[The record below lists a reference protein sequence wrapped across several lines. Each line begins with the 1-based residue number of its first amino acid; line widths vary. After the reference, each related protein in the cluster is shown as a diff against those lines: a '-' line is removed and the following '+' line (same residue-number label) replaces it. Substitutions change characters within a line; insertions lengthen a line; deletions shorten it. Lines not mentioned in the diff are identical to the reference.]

1 MMFAC
6 APAGAYTL
14 RIRIVCASQGANA
27 MPARCLLAALIVL
40 TILTLGSS
48 GAMAQARA
56 VDVGGHVG
64 VLRLSELHTTDAGV
78 GAHVVWHVAP
88 ALAVDG
94 ALTGFPA
101 GDLNGGATDRQRHVL
116 GLAGLRTSVA
126 LGNTDLFARARA
138 GFLRFGQGPPIVC
151 LAIFP
156 PPLVCQLAAGYTA
169 FAADVG
175 GGASI
180 GLIPSGRLRASIE
193 AGDLLV
199 RYGLISF
206 RPGGGTTEGFVSH
219 NLLLSIGAAW
229 RF

>member
-1 MMFAC
+1 
-6 APAGAYTL
+6 
-14 RIRIVCASQGANA
+14 
-27 MPARCLLAALIVL
+27 MPARCLLTALIVL
-40 TILTLGSS
+40 TVLAGGSS
-48 GAMAQARA
+48 RAMAQARA
-56 VDVGGHVG
+56 VDVGGHIG
-64 VLRLSELHTTDAGV
+64 VLRLSELHTTDTGV

-88 ALAVDG
+88 PLAVDG
-94 ALTGFPA
+94 TLTGFP
-101 GDLNGGATDRQRHVL
+101 GGSDFNGGSSAGQRRVL
-116 GLAGLRTSVA
+116 GLAGLRTTVA
-126 LGNTDLFARARA
+126 FGNADLFAQARA

-151 LAIFP
+151 IAIFP
-156 PPLVCQLAAGYTA
+156 PPLICQLSAGYTA

-206 RPGGGTTEGFVSH
+206 RPSGGKTEGFVSH